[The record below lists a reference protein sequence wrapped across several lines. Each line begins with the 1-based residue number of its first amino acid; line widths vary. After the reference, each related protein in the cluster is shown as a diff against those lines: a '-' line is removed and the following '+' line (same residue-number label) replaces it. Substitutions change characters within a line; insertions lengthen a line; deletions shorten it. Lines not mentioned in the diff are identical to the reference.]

1 MQFKKFYL
9 GMLSALLLASS
20 ATVSAQ
26 VYVGGGL
33 GTAKRSL
40 GCWSETPCEKS
51 DSAFKLI
58 GGYTLDKNFAIELN
72 YFDLGG
78 HHFSYAGNQVVS
90 DFEVKSRAFSIA
102 TLAHYSFTD
111 KLSGFAKL
119 GVARLKSNEKFALRS
134 SNADIQNDSSRS
146 IYDGTHINL
155 GIGLTYKISDQFSLR
170 AEYEQFRLSQHVSRK
185 AFQTMTVG
193 AQFAF

>member
-1 MQFKKFYL
+1 MRNKFFL
-9 GMLSALLLASS
+9 KLIGIALLASS
-20 ATVSAQ
+20 ATASAQ
-26 VYVGGGL
+26 VYVGGSL

-40 GCWSETPCEKS
+40 NCWSETPCEKS

-90 DFEVKSRAFSIA
+90 DFEIKSRALSIA
-102 TLAHYSFTD
+102 SLAHYSFTD
-111 KLSGFAKL
+111 KLGGFAKL
-119 GVARLKSNEKFALRS
+119 GLARLKSDEKFALRS
-134 SNADIQNDSSRS
+134 NNASIQNDSSR
-146 IYDGTHINL
+146 ITFDGTHINL
-155 GIGLTYKISDQFSLR
+155 GVGLTYKISDQLSLR
-170 AEYEQFRLSQHVSRK
+170 AELEQFRLSQHVARK
-185 AFQTMTVG
+185 SFQTMTVG